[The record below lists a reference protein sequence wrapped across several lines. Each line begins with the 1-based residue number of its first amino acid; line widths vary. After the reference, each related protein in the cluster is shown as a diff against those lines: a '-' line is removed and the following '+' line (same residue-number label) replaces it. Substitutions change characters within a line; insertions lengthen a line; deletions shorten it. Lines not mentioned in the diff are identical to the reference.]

1 MTDEEIE
8 VAVLAEL
15 SRINAHVTLDRRVLC
30 LENWWLEPGETY
42 SLGYL
47 VHQVGSL
54 VLEIPV
60 VRAWAHTLREM
71 IRSRDIPTTS
81 VMNPESGSRSRSIR
95 GDYA

>member
-8 VAVLAEL
+8 SAVLAEL
-15 SRINAHVTLDRRVLC
+15 SRIDAHVTLDRRVLC

-42 SLGYL
+42 LLSYL
-47 VHQVGSL
+47 VHQAGSL

-71 IRSRDIPTTS
+71 IRSQDVPTTFAGA
-81 VMNPESGSRSRSIR
+81 MPFEIR
-95 GDYA
+95 PW

>member
-15 SRINAHVTLDRRVLC
+15 SRIDAHVALDRRVLC
-30 LENWWLEPGETY
+30 LENWWLEPGETH

-47 VHQVGSL
+47 VHQAGFL

-71 IRSRDIPTTS
+71 IRSRDLPTTS
-81 VMNPESGSRSRSIR
+81 VMNPESGKPPEIR
-95 GDYA
+95 PW